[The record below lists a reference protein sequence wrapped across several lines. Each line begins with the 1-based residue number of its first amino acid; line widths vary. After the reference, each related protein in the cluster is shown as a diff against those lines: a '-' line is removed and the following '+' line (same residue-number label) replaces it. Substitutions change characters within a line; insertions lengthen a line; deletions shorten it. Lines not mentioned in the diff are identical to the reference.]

1 MSGSINAV
9 YLSGFL
15 ERELSRS
22 TSEAP
27 VSVKAAIISL
37 HCCIDNLRCMLREGE
52 SRAEHLHKQLQLANQ
67 RRTLLIE
74 ELENNQISIEQGYE
88 TRLRETEDRY
98 RARFLQME
106 DKFRLDKRE
115 IQHEVEQRKLSR
127 LRQVETSTKN
137 KVMLLERQNSRLLE
151 ENRLQSETLCRLEQ
165 LIRQLRTE
173 LSKAIQPRPAE
184 DNTSSFFYKQKLEIV
199 VAHNKRLREKNPRPY
214 CFSEEEN

>member
-27 VSVKAAIISL
+27 VSVKAAIIAL
-37 HCCIDNLRCMLREGE
+37 HCCIDNLRCMVREGE

-74 ELENNQISIEQGYE
+74 ELEHNQISIEQGYE
-88 TRLRETEDRY
+88 ARLRETEERY
-98 RARFLQME
+98 RARYLQME

-115 IQHEVEQRKLSR
+115 IQNEVEQLEEELSR
-127 LRQVETSTKN
+127 LRQVETSAKN
-137 KVMLLERQNSRLLE
+137 KAMLLERQNSRLLE
-151 ENRLQSETLCRLEQ
+151 ENREQSEAISHLEQ
-165 LIRQLRTE
+165 LNRQLRTE
-173 LSKAIQPRPAE
+173 LSKVMFRPLHNYDMDLITVVE
-184 DNTSSFFYKQKLEIV
+184 QLE
-199 VAHNKRLREKNPRPY
+199 R
-214 CFSEEEN
+214 